1 MRIAGIL
8 RWVVFSNIFYG
19 ISVLALQ
26 WQTAIVLS
34 LPFANPWFY
43 LATFSATLLYYSH
56 AYLFDT
62 STDVG
67 DERMQWYRRNAKQI
81 RVSQAMLTFLLLI
94 ATWQLLPALFPASL
108 LSLWPAIVF
117 PLLAALYYGGIQPG
131 KAPFNLRKYGWLKP
145 LIIALVWGGI
155 GTLIPEWWASAS
167 LHQPYIPSSP
177 ALLLLLQQGL
187 FMLALSILFD
197 VKDYAAD
204 HNLQIKTWAIRV
216 GPGQLL
222 RRIILP
228 LAVMGVIAETYPCF
242 TEGYPPY
249 YALLNTIPWVLLI
262 FACQSLTRHRSV
274 VHYLWVIDGLIPLK
288 AGIGIIAH
296 LLIN

>member
-1 MRIAGIL
+1 ML
-8 RWVVFSNIFYG
+8 RWVVFSNFFYG
-19 ISVLALQ
+19 ILVIALQ
-26 WQTAIVLS
+26 WQTAIILGI
-34 LPFANPWFY
+34 PFANPWFY

-56 AYLFDT
+56 ASLFDS
-62 STDVG
+62 STQIT
-67 DERMQWYRRNAKQI
+67 DERMHWYQRHTGRI
-81 RVSQAMLTFLLLI
+81 RVSQGILSLLLLI
-94 ATWQLLPALFPASL
+94 AILQLFPALIPGSL

-131 KAPFNLRKYGWLKP
+131 KAQFNLRKYGWLKP
-145 LIIALVWGGI
+145 IIIALVWGGI
-155 GTLIPEWWASAS
+155 GTLIPEWWAVAS

-197 VKDYAAD
+197 VKDYDAD
-204 HNLQIKTWAIRV
+204 HNQQIKTWVIRV

-222 RRIILP
+222 LRIIIP
-228 LAVMGVIAETYPCF
+228 LAIMGAIAETYPYF
-242 TEGYPPY
+242 TQGYPPY

-262 FACQSLTRHRSV
+262 FACQSLSRHRSV

>member
-1 MRIAGIL
+1 MRISGIL
-8 RWVVFSNIFYG
+8 RWVVFSNLFYG
-19 ISVLALQ
+19 FSVLALQ

-56 AYLFDT
+56 AYLFDA
-62 STDVG
+62 STQIT
-67 DERMQWYRRNAKQI
+67 DERMHWYQRHTGRI
-81 RVSQAMLTFLLLI
+81 RVSQGILSLLLLI
-94 ATWQLLPALFPASL
+94 AILQLLPALIPGSL

-131 KAPFNLRKYGWLKP
+131 KAQFNLRKYGWLKP
-145 LIIALVWGGI
+145 IIIALVWGGI

-187 FMLALSILFD
+187 FILALSILFD

-204 HNLQIKTWAIRV
+204 HNQQIKTWVIRV

-228 LAVMGVIAETYPCF
+228 LAVMGVIAETYPYF
-242 TEGYPPY
+242 TAGYPPY
-249 YALLNTIPWVLLI
+249 YSLLNTIPWVLLI

-288 AGIGIIAH
+288 AAIGIIAH

>member
-43 LATFSATLLYYSH
+43 LATFTATLLYYSH
-56 AYLFDT
+56 AYLFDA
-62 STDVG
+62 STVVT
-67 DERMQWYRRNAKQI
+67 DERMQWYRRHTGRI
-81 RVSQAMLTFLLLI
+81 RVSQGLLSLLLLI
-94 ATWQLLPALFPASL
+94 AILQLAPALFPASCS
-108 LSLWPAIVF
+108 SLWPAIVF
-117 PLLAALYYGGIQPG
+117 PLLAALYFGGIQPG
-131 KAPFNLRKYGWLKP
+131 KAQFNLRKYGWLKP
-145 LIIALVWGGI
+145 IIIALVWGGI

-167 LHQPYIPSSP
+167 LHQPYNPSSP

-187 FMLALSILFD
+187 FILALSILFD

-228 LAVMGVIAETYPCF
+228 LAVMGVIAETYPYF
-242 TEGYPPY
+242 TAGYPPY

-262 FACQSLTRHRSV
+262 FASQSLTRHRSV

-288 AGIGIIAH
+288 AAIGIIAH

>member
-1 MRIAGIL
+1 ML
-8 RWVVFSNIFYG
+8 SWVVFSNLFYG

-26 WQTAIVLS
+26 WQTAILLG

-62 STDVG
+62 STEAG

-94 ATWQLLPALFPASL
+94 ATWQLVPALFPASFS
-108 LSLWPAIVF
+108 SLWPAIVF
-117 PLLAALYYGGIQPG
+117 PLLAALYFGGIQPG

-145 LIIALVWGGI
+145 IIIALVWGGI

-187 FMLALSILFD
+187 FILVLSILFD

-216 GPGQLL
+216 GQGQLL

-228 LAVMGVIAETYPCF
+228 LAAMGVIAETYPCF
-242 TEGYPPY
+242 TAGYPPY

-288 AGIGIIAH
+288 AAIGIIAY

>member
-26 WQTAIVLS
+26 LQTAIVLS
-34 LPFANPWFY
+34 FPFANPWFY
-43 LATFSATLLYYSH
+43 LATFTATLLYYSH
-56 AYLFDT
+56 AYLFDA
-62 STDVG
+62 STVVT
-67 DERMQWYRRNAKQI
+67 DERMHWYQRHMRRI
-81 RVSQAMLTFLLLI
+81 RVSQGILSLLLLSAI
-94 ATWQLLPALFPASL
+94 LQLLPDLFPASL

-131 KAPFNLRKYGWLKP
+131 KAQFNLRKYGWLKP
-145 LIIALVWGGI
+145 IIIALVWGGI

-167 LHQPYIPSSP
+167 LHQPYIPTSP

-187 FMLALSILFD
+187 FILALSILFD

-228 LAVMGVIAETYPCF
+228 LALMGVIAETYPYF

-274 VHYLWVIDGLIPLK
+274 VHYLWIIDGLIPLK

>member
-1 MRIAGIL
+1 MSIAGFL
-8 RWVVFSNIFYG
+8 RWVVFSNFFYG

-26 WQTAIVLS
+26 WQTAILLS
-34 LPFANPWFY
+34 LSFANPWFY

-56 AYLFDT
+56 AYLFDA
-62 STDVG
+62 STVVT
-67 DERMQWYRRNAKQI
+67 DERMQWYRRHTGRI
-81 RVSQAMLTFLLLI
+81 RVSQGILSLLLLI
-94 ATWQLLPALFPASL
+94 AILQLAPSLFPASL

-117 PLLAALYYGGIQPG
+117 PMLAALYYGGIQPG

-145 LIIALVWGGI
+145 IIIALVWGGI

-187 FMLALSILFD
+187 FILVLSILFD

-216 GPGQLL
+216 GPGQVL
-222 RRIILP
+222 RLIILP

-242 TEGYPPY
+242 TAGYPPY

-262 FACQSLTRHRSV
+262 LACQSLTRHRSV

-288 AGIGIIAH
+288 AAIGIIAH

>member
-56 AYLFDT
+56 AYLFDA
-62 STDVG
+62 STQIT
-67 DERMQWYRRNAKQI
+67 DERMHWYQRHTGRI
-81 RVSQAMLTFLLLI
+81 RVSQGILSLLLLI
-94 ATWQLLPALFPASL
+94 AILQLLPALIPGSL

-131 KAPFNLRKYGWLKP
+131 KAQFNLRKNGWLKP
-145 LIIALVWGGI
+145 IIIALVWGGI

-167 LHQPYIPSSP
+167 LHQPYIPSSS

-187 FMLALSILFD
+187 FILALSILFD

-228 LAVMGVIAETYPCF
+228 LAVMGVIAETYPYF
-242 TEGYPPY
+242 TAGYPPY

>member
-81 RVSQAMLTFLLLI
+81 RVSQAMLTFLILI
-94 ATWQLLPALFPASL
+94 ATWQLLPALFPASFS
-108 LSLWPAIVF
+108 SLWPAIVF
-117 PLLAALYYGGIQPG
+117 PLLAALYFGGIQPG

-145 LIIALVWGGI
+145 IIIALVWGGI

-187 FMLALSILFD
+187 FILVLSILFD

-228 LAVMGVIAETYPCF
+228 IAAMGVIAETYPCF
-242 TEGYPPY
+242 SAGYPPY

>member
-1 MRIAGIL
+1 MRISGML
-8 RWVVFSNIFYG
+8 RWVVFSNLFLG
-19 ISVLALQ
+19 ISVLVLQ
-26 WQTAIVLS
+26 WQSAIVLS

-62 STDVG
+62 SIEAA

-94 ATWQLLPALFPASL
+94 ATWQLLPALFLASFS
-108 LSLWPAIVF
+108 SLWPAIVF

-131 KAPFNLRKYGWLKP
+131 KARFNLRKYGWLKP
-145 LIIALVWGGI
+145 LIIATVWGGI
-155 GTLIPEWWASAS
+155 GTLIPEWWASAN
-167 LHQPYIPSSP
+167 LKQPYIPSSP

-187 FMLALSILFD
+187 FILALSILFD

-216 GPGQLL
+216 GQGQLL

-228 LAVMGVIAETYPCF
+228 ISAMGVIAETYPCF
-242 TEGYPPY
+242 SAGYPPY

-262 FACQSLTRHRSV
+262 FASQSLTRHRSV

-288 AGIGIIAH
+288 AAIGIIAH
-296 LLIN
+296 

>member
-94 ATWQLLPALFPASL
+94 ATWQLLPALFPASFS
-108 LSLWPAIVF
+108 SLWPAIVF
-117 PLLAALYYGGIQPG
+117 PLLAALYFGGIQPG

-145 LIIALVWGGI
+145 IIIALVWGGI

-187 FMLALSILFD
+187 FILVLSILFD

-228 LAVMGVIAETYPCF
+228 IAAMGVIAETYPCF
-242 TEGYPPY
+242 SAGYPPY

-288 AGIGIIAH
+288 AVIGIIAH

>member
-1 MRIAGIL
+1 MRISGIL
-8 RWVVFSNIFYG
+8 RWVVFSNLFYG
-19 ISVLALQ
+19 ISILALQ
-26 WQTAIVLS
+26 WQTAIVLT
-34 LPFANPWFY
+34 LPYANPWFY
-43 LATFSATLLYYSH
+43 LTGFSATLLYYSH

-62 STDVG
+62 STEAA
-67 DERMQWYRRNAKQI
+67 DERMQWYRRHARGVRI
-81 RVSQAMLTFLLLI
+81 SQAVLSFLLLI
-94 ATWQLLPALFPASL
+94 ATWQIVPALFPASG

-117 PLLAALYYGGIQPG
+117 PLLAGLYYGGIQPG
-131 KAPFNLRKYGWLKP
+131 KARFNLRKYGWLKP
-145 LIIALVWGGI
+145 IIIALVWSGM
-155 GTLIPEWWASAS
+155 GTLIPEWWLAAIS
-167 LHQPYIPSSP
+167 HQPYVPSSP

-187 FMLALSILFD
+187 FVLALSILFD

-222 RRIILP
+222 RQIILP
-228 LAVMGVIAETYPCF
+228 LVMLGVIAETYPCF
-242 TEGYPPY
+242 TAGYPPC

-262 FACQSLTRHRSV
+262 FACQSLTKNRSV

>member
-1 MRIAGIL
+1 MRISGIL
-8 RWVVFSNIFYG
+8 RWVVFSNLFYG

-34 LPFANPWFY
+34 LPFAGFWFY
-43 LATFSATLLYYSH
+43 LATFSASILYYSH

-62 STDVG
+62 STKAA
-67 DERMQWYRRNAKQI
+67 DERMQWYRRYAI
-81 RVSQAMLTFLLLI
+81 GVRVSQGMLTFFLLF
-94 ATWQLLPALFPASL
+94 ATWHLLPGLFPASAS
-108 LSLWPAIVF
+108 SLWPAISF
-117 PLLAALYYGGIQPG
+117 PLLAALYYGGFQPG

-145 LIIALVWGGI
+145 IIIAVVWSGI
-155 GTLIPEWWASAS
+155 GTLIPEWWAAAN
-167 LHQPYIPSSP
+167 HHHPYVPSFL
-177 ALLLLLQQGL
+177 AILLFLQQGL
-187 FMLALSILFD
+187 FVLALSILFD

-228 LAVMGVIAETYPCF
+228 LAILGVIAETYPCL
-242 TEGYPPY
+242 TAGYPPY

-262 FACQSLTRHRSV
+262 FACQSLKKNRSV

>member
-19 ISVLALQ
+19 ISVFALQ

-43 LATFSATLLYYSH
+43 LATFTATLLYYSH

-62 STDVG
+62 STETS
-67 DERMQWYRRNAKQI
+67 DERMQWYRRHTRRI
-81 RVSQAMLTFLLLI
+81 RVSQGILSLLLLI
-94 ATWQLLPALFPASL
+94 AILQLLPALFPGSL

-131 KAPFNLRKYGWLKP
+131 KAKFNLRKFGWIKP
-145 LIIALVWGGI
+145 IIIALVWGGI

-204 HNLQIKTWAIRV
+204 HNLQIKTWAIRI
-216 GPGQLL
+216 GPDQLL

-228 LAVMGVIAETYPCF
+228 LAVMGVIAETYPYF
-242 TEGYPPY
+242 TKGYPPY
-249 YALLNTIPWVLLI
+249 YTLLNTIPWVLLI
-262 FACQSLTRHRSV
+262 FASQSLTRHRSV

-288 AGIGIIAH
+288 ACIGIIAH

>member
-1 MRIAGIL
+1 MRIAGFL
-8 RWVVFSNIFYG
+8 RWVVFSNFFYG

-56 AYLFDT
+56 AYLFDA
-62 STDVG
+62 STVIT
-67 DERMQWYRRNAKQI
+67 DERMQWYRRHTGRI
-81 RVSQAMLTFLLLI
+81 RVSQGILSLLLLI
-94 ATWQLLPALFPASL
+94 AILQLAPALFPASL

-167 LHQPYIPSSP
+167 LHQTYIPSSP

-187 FMLALSILFD
+187 FILVLSILFD

-242 TEGYPPY
+242 TAGYPPY

>member
-1 MRIAGIL
+1 MRISGIL
-8 RWVVFSNIFYG
+8 RWVVFSNFFYG

-26 WQTAIVLS
+26 WQTTIVLG
-34 LPFANPWFY
+34 LPFASPWFY

-56 AYLFDT
+56 AYLFDA
-62 STDVG
+62 STEAG
-67 DERMQWYRRNAKQI
+67 DERMQWYRRYTGRI
-81 RVSQAMLTFLLLI
+81 RVSQAILTFLLLI
-94 ATWQLLPALFPASL
+94 ATWQLLPSLFPASL
-108 LSLWPAIVF
+108 CSLWPAIVF
-117 PLLAALYYGGIQPG
+117 PLLASLYYGGIQPG

-167 LHQPYIPSSP
+167 LHQIYIPSSP

-197 VKDYAAD
+197 VKDYSAD

-228 LAVMGVIAETYPCF
+228 LAAMGVIAEIYPCF
-242 TEGYPPY
+242 TAGYPPY

>member
-1 MRIAGIL
+1 MRISGIL
-8 RWVVFSNIFYG
+8 RWVVFSNLFYG
-19 ISVLALQ
+19 FSVLALQ

-56 AYLFDT
+56 AYLFDA
-62 STDVG
+62 STQIT
-67 DERMQWYRRNAKQI
+67 DERMHWYQRHTGRI
-81 RVSQAMLTFLLLI
+81 RVSQGILSLLLLI
-94 ATWQLLPALFPASL
+94 AILQLLPALIPGSL

-131 KAPFNLRKYGWLKP
+131 KAQFNLRKYGWLKP
-145 LIIALVWGGI
+145 IIIALVWGGI

-167 LHQPYIPSSP
+167 LHQPYIPSSS

-187 FMLALSILFD
+187 FILALSILFD

-228 LAVMGVIAETYPCF
+228 LAVMGVIAETYPYF
-242 TEGYPPY
+242 TAGYPPY
-249 YALLNTIPWVLLI
+249 YARLNTIPWVLLI
-262 FACQSLTRHRSV
+262 FACRSLNRNTPV
-274 VHYLWVIDGLIPLK
+274 LFYLWLIDGLLPVK
-288 AGIGIIAH
+288 ALFGISAH
-296 LLIN
+296 LLTH

>member
-1 MRIAGIL
+1 MRISGIL
-8 RWVVFSNIFYG
+8 RWVVFSNFFYG
-19 ISVLALQ
+19 ISLLALQ

-34 LPFANPWFY
+34 LPFAGFWFY
-43 LATFSATLLYYSH
+43 LAAFSATLLYYSH

-62 STDVG
+62 TTEAT
-67 DERMQWYRRNAKQI
+67 DERMQWFRRYARAI
-81 RVSQAMLTFLLLI
+81 RVSQGILSLLLLI
-94 ATWQLLPALFPASL
+94 AILKLLPALFSASL
-108 LSLWPAIVF
+108 YSLWPAIVF

-145 LIIALVWGGI
+145 IIIAAVWSGI
-155 GTLIPEWWASAS
+155 GTLIPEWWAAAS
-167 LHQPYIPSSP
+167 HHQPYVPSSS
-177 ALLLLLQQGL
+177 ALLLMLQQGL
-187 FMLALSILFD
+187 FVLALSILFD

-222 RRIILP
+222 RRIIFP
-228 LAVMGVIAETYPCF
+228 LAILGVIAETYPCL
-242 TEGYPPY
+242 TAGYPPY
-249 YALLNTIPWVLLI
+249 HALLNTIPWVLLI
-262 FACQSLTRHRSV
+262 FACQSLKKNRSV

-288 AGIGIIAH
+288 AGISIIAH

>member
-1 MRIAGIL
+1 
-8 RWVVFSNIFYG
+8 
-19 ISVLALQ
+19 
-26 WQTAIVLS
+26 
-34 LPFANPWFY
+34 
-43 LATFSATLLYYSH
+43 
-56 AYLFDT
+56 
-62 STDVG
+62 
-67 DERMQWYRRNAKQI
+67 MQWYRRNAKQI
-81 RVSQAMLTFLLLI
+81 RVSQAMLTNLLLI
-94 ATWQLLPALFPASL
+94 ATWQLFPSLFPASCS
-108 LSLWPAIVF
+108 SLWPAIVF
-117 PLLAALYYGGIQPG
+117 PLLAALYFGGIQPG
-131 KAPFNLRKYGWLKP
+131 KAQFNLRKYGWLKP
-145 LIIALVWGGI
+145 IIIALVWGGI

-167 LHQPYIPSSP
+167 LHQPYAPSSP

-187 FMLALSILFD
+187 FILALSILFD

-216 GPGQLL
+216 GQGQLL

-228 LAVMGVIAETYPCF
+228 ISAMGVIAETYPYF
-242 TEGYPPY
+242 SAGYPPY

-288 AGIGIIAH
+288 AAIGIIAH

>member
-1 MRIAGIL
+1 ML
-8 RWVVFSNIFYG
+8 SWVVFSNLFYG

-94 ATWQLLPALFPASL
+94 ATWQLVPALFPASFS
-108 LSLWPAIVF
+108 SLWPAIVF
-117 PLLAALYYGGIQPG
+117 PLLAALYFGGIQPG

-145 LIIALVWGGI
+145 IIIALVWGGI

-187 FMLALSILFD
+187 FILALSILFD

-216 GPGQLL
+216 GQGQLL

-228 LAVMGVIAETYPCF
+228 IAAMGVIAETYPCF
-242 TEGYPPY
+242 SAGYPPY

-262 FACQSLTRHRSV
+262 FACQSLKRHRSV

-288 AGIGIIAH
+288 AAIGIIAH

>member
-1 MRIAGIL
+1 MHISGFL
-8 RWVVFSNIFYG
+8 RWVVFSNFFYG
-19 ISVLALQ
+19 ISALALQ
-26 WQTAIVLS
+26 WQTAILLS

-62 STDVG
+62 STKAG
-67 DERMQWYRRNAKQI
+67 DERMEWYRRYAKGI
-81 RVSQAMLTFLLLI
+81 RVSQGILSLLLFI
-94 ATWQLLPALFPASL
+94 AILQLLPALFPASFS
-108 LSLWPAIVF
+108 SLWPAIVF
-117 PLLAALYYGGIQPG
+117 PMLAALYYGGIQPG

-145 LIIALVWGGI
+145 LIIALAWGGI
-155 GTLIPEWWASAS
+155 GTLIPEWWASTS

-204 HNLQIKTWAIRV
+204 HNLQIKTWPIRV

-228 LAVMGVIAETYPCF
+228 LALMGVIAETYPCF
-242 TEGYPPY
+242 TAGYPPY

-288 AGIGIIAH
+288 AAIGVIAH

>member
-8 RWVVFSNIFYG
+8 RWVVFSNFFYG
-19 ISVLALQ
+19 ISALALQ

-56 AYLFDT
+56 AYLFDA
-62 STDVG
+62 STVVT
-67 DERMQWYRRNAKQI
+67 DERMQWYRRHTGRI
-81 RVSQAMLTFLLLI
+81 RVSQGILSLLLLI
-94 ATWQLLPALFPASL
+94 AILQLAPALFPASL

-145 LIIALVWGGI
+145 LIIAFVWSGI
-155 GTLIPEWWASAS
+155 GTLITEWWASAN
-167 LHQPYIPSSP
+167 LKQPYIPSSP

-187 FMLALSILFD
+187 FILALSILFD

-242 TEGYPPY
+242 TAGYPPY